1 MGETGSGTFGAK
13 PCAMKEL
20 TTNSIYLLLALALLT
35 LAGCATQ
42 PSATTSDSAMNR
54 NNGNG
59 LASYMH

>member
-1 MGETGSGTFGAK
+1 
-13 PCAMKEL
+13 MKKL
-20 TTNSIYLLLALALLT
+20 TTNCIYLLLALALLT